1 MISLREGRPSDGMTF
16 SPVGAVGSQIGPRS
30 NTGQKSALPTHGALV
45 DFLTVVFSQDRLA
58 ERGFTRISLLLP
70 GIFGLR
76 PSDVRAGELHAK
88 RWQFYKA
95 SAVIVDSEGELVG
108 RIGCEG
114 NGDTVCVSLS
124 GAACK
129 FIRTRDEWRRVR
141 MQIEACGGR
150 ISRCD
155 VAYDDYDGLMGTV
168 RELEAKARE
177 TLTES
182 GGCLLFANGGTP
194 PKTKFLDDHGGGSGC
209 TLYVG
214 QKGHKQLCV
223 YEKGKQLGVTDSPWT
238 RYEARLYGKH
248 CEVPTDILT
257 EPMKYLRGSYGYMEL
272 LLAKVCEGIACAI
285 EYTKRAVEATGTAMQ
300 RWSKRQ
306 WGKSAWLLIQVFG
319 VEGFARYA
327 SEVIA
332 REGVPARFKKLG
344 KASAIVNQLRAELCP
359 S

>member
-1 MISLREGRPSDGMTF
+1 MADTF

-30 NTGQKSALPTHGALV
+30 NTGQKSAPVIERDALV
-45 DFLTVVFSQDRLA
+45 DFLTVVFSQNRLA

-88 RWQFYKA
+88 RWQFYRA
-95 SAVIVDSEGELVG
+95 SAPIVDADGQLVG

-129 FIRTRDEWRRVR
+129 FIRTKDDWRRVR
-141 MQIEACGGR
+141 MQVEACDGR

-155 VAYDDYDGLMGTV
+155 VAWDDYDGDLGTV

-177 TLTES
+177 TLTEQ
-182 GGCLLFANGGTP
+182 GGCMLFANGGTP
-194 PKTKFLDDHGGGSGC
+194 PKTRFLDDHGGGSGC

-214 QKGHKQLCV
+214 GKGHKQLCV
-223 YEKGKQLGVTDSPWT
+223 YEKGKQFGVAESPWV

-257 EPMKYLRGSYGYMEL
+257 DPMKYLRGSYGYMEL
-272 LLAKVCEGIACAI
+272 LLARVRAGAAAVI
-285 EYTKRAVEATGTAMQ
+285 EYTKRAVEASATALE
-300 RWSKRQ
+300 RWLRRQ
-306 WGKSAWLLIQVFG
+306 GGKALGLLLEVLG
-319 VEGFARYA
+319 DGFSDYIKERVARD
-327 SEVIA
+327 
-332 REGVPARFKKLG
+332 GMPTRFNGKG
-344 KASAIVNQLRAELCP
+344 KASEIVQQLRAELCQ

>member
-1 MISLREGRPSDGMTF
+1 M
-16 SPVGAVGSQIGPRS
+16 
-30 NTGQKSALPTHGALV
+30 V
-45 DFLTVVFSQDRLA
+45 DFLTVVFSKDRLA

-88 RWQFYKA
+88 RWQFYRA
-95 SAVIVDSEGELVG
+95 SAVIVDADGQLVG
-108 RIGCEG
+108 RIGAEG

-141 MQIEACGGR
+141 MQVEACGGR

-155 VAYDDYDGLMGTV
+155 VAWDDYDGDLGTV
-168 RELEAKARE
+168 RQLEAQARE
-177 TLTES
+177 TLTEQ
-182 GGCLLFANGGTP
+182 GGCMLFANGGTP

-214 QKGHKQLCV
+214 SKGHKQLCV
-223 YEKGKQLGVTDSPWT
+223 YEKGKQLGVTESPWV

-272 LLAKVCEGIACAI
+272 LLAKVRAGTAAVI
-285 EYTKRAVEATGTAMQ
+285 EYTKRAVDASATALE
-300 RWSKRQ
+300 RWLRRQ
-306 WGKSAWLLIQVFG
+306 GGKALGLLLEVLG
-319 VEGFARYA
+319 DGFSDYIKER
-327 SEVIA
+327 VA
-332 REGVPARFKKLG
+332 REGMPTRFNGKG
-344 KASAIVNQLRAELCP
+344 KASEIIQQLRAELCP